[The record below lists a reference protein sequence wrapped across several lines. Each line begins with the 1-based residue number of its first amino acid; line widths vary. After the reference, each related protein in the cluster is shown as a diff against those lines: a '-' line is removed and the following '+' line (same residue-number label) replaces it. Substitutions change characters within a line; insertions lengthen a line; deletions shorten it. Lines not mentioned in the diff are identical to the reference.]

1 MLYFCSNQ
9 KGEKMANTVLF
20 RSDSRGHA
28 DHGWLKSFHTFSFA
42 GYHNPNRMH
51 FGALR
56 VFNDDYVEGG
66 NGFGAHPHSNMEI
79 ISIPLEG
86 KLAHED
92 SMGNKGVIN
101 PNEIQVMSAGTGI
114 QHSEF
119 NGSDVDPVKFLQIW
133 LFPNQENVTPRYD
146 QIIIDPENRK
156 NKFQQIVSPNK
167 EDEGTWIH
175 QDAWFHLADLDQGIE
190 LNYNMKG
197 EGTGL
202 FLFVLEGHVSV
213 LGEDL
218 KRRDALGITDLSSV
232 LIHASEDSS
241 LLLIEVPMY

>member
-1 MLYFCSNQ
+1 
-9 KGEKMANTVLF
+9 MANTVLF
-20 RSDSRGHA
+20 RADSRGYA

-56 VFNDDYVEGG
+56 VFNDDYVAGG
-66 NGFGAHPHSNMEI
+66 NGFGKHPHSNMEI

-86 KLAHED
+86 SLAHED

-119 NGSDVDPVKFLQIW
+119 NGSTTDPVKFLQIW
-133 LFPNQENVTPRYD
+133 LFPNQDNVEPRYD
-146 QIIIDPENRK
+146 QITLDPKNRI
-156 NKFQQIVSPNK
+156 NRFQQIVSPNK
-167 EDEGTWIH
+167 DDEGAWIH
-175 QDAWFHLADLDQGIE
+175 QDAWFHLTDLENGKKMT
-190 LNYNMKG
+190 YHMKENG
-197 EGTGL
+197 NGL
-202 FLFVLEGHVSV
+202 FLFVLEGQVSV

-218 KRRDALGITDLSSV
+218 QRRDAIGITDISDITMNTQDNSC
-232 LIHASEDSS
+232 S